1 MTMLLDGLLSCH
13 LLWVLCHWEW
23 ASVSPPVKWDPATY
37 GEMSEMYRFLVWG
50 SILDSGLSG
59 CIIAWGLV

>member
-23 ASVSPPVKWDPATY
+23 ASVSPPVKWGPATY

-50 SILDSGLSG
+50 SILDSGH
-59 CIIAWGLV
+59 